1 MRCLLFL
8 FVTIILLQPIN
19 AYAYS
24 CMPSHGKSLIEQN
37 DLIFKGKATAVH
49 ENKVDKQPDSYT
61 TFEVSELIK
70 GVPEKPIKVYHIR
83 KSSIGGS
90 FSFKLDDE
98 AYVFARRAHN
108 GDYYVTGP
116 CTPTYYISDIKK
128 YDHYAQRIKTIQV
141 INNYQALKKG
151 ADKLIEEFRSD
162 ETYLEKAKILEEYK
176 DYQQLEALY
185 ADLLTKR
192 YKEDF
197 DALVKSYQ
205 EHPKSAYGKKKLV
218 QNIQ

>member
-1 MRCLLFL
+1 MRFL
-8 FVTIILLQPIN
+8 FFLLVMITVFKPVDV
-19 AYAYS
+19 YAYS
-24 CMPSHGKSLIEQN
+24 CILSHGNNLIDQN
-37 DLIFKGKATAVH
+37 DLIFKGKAKAVH

-70 GVPEKPIKVYHIR
+70 GAPETPIKIYHTR

-116 CTPTYYISDIKK
+116 CTPAYYISDIKK

-141 INNYQALKKG
+141 INNYQALKKS
-151 ADKLIEEFRSD
+151 ADKLINEFGND
-162 ETYLEKAKILEEYK
+162 EVYLEKAKILDEYK
-176 DYQQLEALY
+176 DYQQLEVLY
-185 ADLLTKR
+185 AELLTRR

-197 DALVKSYQ
+197 DALVRS
-205 EHPKSAYGKKKLV
+205 
-218 QNIQ
+218 